1 MGTGAFRNCN
11 GLIALPVLGEYV
23 SKIPDECFYGCAS
36 LSAET
41 LPEPVRELGRYAF
54 ANSGLSELTVSE
66 QLTRI
71 GSFALGS
78 DVLLRGESGCFA
90 QTWAEENGLIFV
102 PVGSTLV
109 ESISLPEA
117 RVTLNRGEQMTLS
130 PSITPTEASNAT
142 LQYLSA
148 DENVVRVDENG
159 RIYAVGGG
167 ITTIYISAPGGASTE
182 CLITVDVPLENFT
195 LSLRG
200 RIAITTG
207 ESIALGA
214 KMYPTKATNQ
224 KINYTSSNP
233 SVATISDDGIVTT
246 LKYGATL
253 ITAIPLAD
261 ETMAKSVLILCGLE
275 NQLRL
280 PSMLSALDEE
290 AMAGSNAAYVLF
302 PETIEAVG
310 KRAFSDCGALCLAE
324 FPNVSVNLG
333 DDVFLNCQN
342 VTLLAPAGGSVER
355 YAVDHSIPFI
365 ALESI
370 DTD

>member
-1 MGTGAFRNCN
+1 M
-11 GLIALPVLGEYV
+11 
-23 SKIPDECFYGCAS
+23 
-36 LSAET
+36 
-41 LPEPVRELGRYAF
+41 
-54 ANSGLSELTVSE
+54 
-66 QLTRI
+66 
-71 GSFALGS
+71 
-78 DVLLRGESGCFA
+78 
-90 QTWAEENGLIFV
+90 
-102 PVGSTLV
+102 